1 MHACCTLGS
10 EKAPINLGSVRLY
23 ACVRLQIRT
32 GGEKPIRSP
41 TRRQSRISKSKVT
54 LSPEN
59 NKTTLRLTLFRV
71 FRVFRGLF
79 VYLTLPYS
87 QQPTKTH
94 IKPHVPTYFFLTL
107 RNCTRW
113 ITLVNVGLRWFAV
126 KAALQLSP
134 SHPDIFAF
142 VISAFVV
149 RTVPNRSEPFR
160 IYPNP
165 RSPFFPLL
173 GAWRR
178 GQAGSSPFTPINVI
192 RPFKPSQ

>member
-107 RNCTRW
+107 RNCTFSAT
-113 ITLVNVGLRWFAV
+113 IHSPPST
-126 KAALQLSP
+126 ALQLSTAVYTYLQLKRSYSQFEFP
-134 SHPDIFAF
+134 SLHLIQTRLLRNYVAH
-142 VISAFVV
+142 
-149 RTVPNRSEPFR
+149 RTLTFG
-160 IYPNP
+160 P
-165 RSPFFPLL
+165 RL
-173 GAWRR
+173 
-178 GQAGSSPFTPINVI
+178 FTASGRV
-192 RPFKPSQ
+192 S